1 MVSQCESQSNLALS
15 LTFPETKQQIR
26 VMGTLDRPE
35 WVAKDVC
42 DVLGIE
48 KPNNVL
54 REFDEDERGACTVRT
69 PGGPQE
75 MLTVTEPG
83 LYRLVLASRKAAARI
98 FKRWICHEV
107 LPSIRLHGCY
117 PPPPVAKNPSALML
131 RQLADSLERQDR
143 LEAQHGQLAQELEY
157 VVDKVRDLNGDTRYV
172 TVLAYGRSRHIDLPR
187 SDAQRHGKAL
197 AAIHRAR
204 GIKIGRVP
212 DERHGQVNAY
222 RIDVV
227 EEYFT
232 DIEGERPCHGPVS
245 T

>member
-1 MVSQCESQSNLALS
+1 MVSCDGTQSNLALS

-54 REFDEDERGACTVRT
+54 RDFDEDEKGACAIRT
-69 PGGPQE
+69 PGGLQE

-83 LYRLVLASRKAAARI
+83 LYRLVLASRKPAAKM

-117 PPPPVAKNPSALML
+117 PPPPVPKNPGAIML
-131 RQLADSLERQDR
+131 RQLADSLERQDH
-143 LEAQHGQLAQELEY
+143 LEAQQNELAQRLEH
-157 VVDKVRDLNGDTRYV
+157 VAGKVRDLDGDTGYI
-172 TVLAYGRSRHIDLPR
+172 TVLAYGRLKNINMPR

-197 AAIHRAR
+197 AAIHRTR
-204 GIKIGRVP
+204 GIKIGNVP
-212 DERHGQVNAY
+212 DERHGQVHAY

-227 EEYFT
+227 EEYFADT
-232 DIEGERPCHGPVS
+232 SEGQPCQ
-245 T
+245 